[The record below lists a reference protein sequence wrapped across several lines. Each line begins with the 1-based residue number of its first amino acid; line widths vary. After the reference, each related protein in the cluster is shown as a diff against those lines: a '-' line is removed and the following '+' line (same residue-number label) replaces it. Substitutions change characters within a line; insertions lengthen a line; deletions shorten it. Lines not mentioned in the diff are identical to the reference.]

1 LKSEKNVKYVF
12 SNTDSDYARIRITHA
27 RMTACARIRTTQQL
41 SASVVCNVHTQTTV
55 YTRVVYTQLWSV
67 QINVIDC
74 SVGLY
79 VRTTDVVWMPRWVVS
94 INEVNQRRA
103 RLLLRWV

>member
-1 LKSEKNVKYVF
+1 
-12 SNTDSDYARIRITHA
+12 
-27 RMTACARIRTTQQL
+27 MTACARIRTTQQL

-74 SVGLY
+74 SVY
-79 VRTTDVVWMPRWVVS
+79 VRTTDVV
-94 INEVNQRRA
+94 
-103 RLLLRWV
+103 